1 MARHLRAR
9 HKHAIAYCP
18 RTWRSMHQMDN
29 VDTSGRNRSRSRSK
43 LGSACVEVVQGMWLK
58 QALTKIGA
66 RIGPNAFERRH
77 ICIGHSPVPLGC
89 GLVGFRLINW
99 RTSGRRVTIPVPRG
113 KKSRPTMFYNA
124 KQSQSGL
131 KISWKHARTSR
142 TLLFPLL

>member
-1 MARHLRAR
+1 MARLLCAR

-18 RTWRSMHQMDN
+18 RTEKYASNGQCRHKWPEPFRVAVETRLSMCG
-29 VDTSGRNRSRSRSK
+29 GRRRDV
-43 LGSACVEVVQGMWLK
+43 AQT
-58 QALTKIGA
+58 ALVKVGA
-66 RIGPNAFERRH
+66 RIGPNAFERQH
-77 ICIGHSPVPLGC
+77 ICIGHSPVPFGC